1 MDARP
6 RIRNQQQLVVVPM
19 RGKAA
24 SLNIGLPEVRAKL
37 GAETQRLGCSLRDP
51 GLPLGLCWMR

>member
-24 SLNIGLPEVRAKL
+24 SLNIGLPEVRANGRRNSKT
-37 GAETQRLGCSLRDP
+37 GVQPA
-51 GLPLGLCWMR
+51 